1 MSGKK
6 TRIDSRKNRRI
17 HPEYLIM
24 ATGLTEF
31 LDNFVKSHDNR
42 QLLAFPLAVLALS
55 LVVLLV
61 SFVSS
66 GSPLIL
72 GMEFQGGTQ
81 ISLETTESPAVLE
94 NMYSSYPITDVR
106 QAGSRVIMQFGIMDN
121 EQQRQLEEDVMG
133 RYSNVQIQQVGP
145 VYGQELQV
153 QALQA
158 LAISFIGMAIIVF
171 LIFRTLIP
179 SAAVILSAFSDIAI
193 AAAFMRVAG
202 IELSL
207 GTLAALLMLI
217 GYSVD
222 SDILLTNRVLKRRG
236 PVEEKISRA
245 MHTGITMTTTT
256 LAALTAMFIVSTFA
270 YLVVPSFTQITLLSQ
285 ISIVLIAGLFADM
298 MNTWLLNTGILRW
311 YSLKPEFR
319 GRYNR

>member
-1 MSGKK
+1 
-6 TRIDSRKNRRI
+6 
-17 HPEYLIM
+17 M

-42 QLLAFPLAVLALS
+42 QLLAFPLAVLAIS

-222 SDILLTNRVLKRRG
+222 SDILLTNRVIKRRG

-311 YSLKPEFR
+311 YALKPEFR

>member
-1 MSGKK
+1 
-6 TRIDSRKNRRI
+6 
-17 HPEYLIM
+17 M

-42 QLLAFPLAVLALS
+42 QLLAFPLAVLAVS
-55 LVVLLV
+55 LLVLLV
-61 SFVSS
+61 SFANS
-66 GSPLIL
+66 GSPLTL

-81 ISLETTESPAVLE
+81 ISLETTESPSVLE
-94 NMYSSYPITDVR
+94 EMYSSYPITDVR

-121 EQQRQLEEDVMG
+121 EQQLQLEQDVMG

-145 VYGQELQV
+145 IYGQELQV

-158 LAISFIGMAIIVF
+158 LIISFIGMAIVVF

-179 SAAVILSAFSDIAI
+179 SGAVILSAFSDIMI

-222 SDILLTNRVLKRRG
+222 SDILLTNRIIKRRG

-256 LAALTAMFIVSTFA
+256 LAALTVMFIVSTFA
-270 YLVVPSFTQITLLSQ
+270 YLVIPSFTQITLLSQ
-285 ISIVLIAGLFADM
+285 ISIVLIAGLFADI

-311 YSLKPEFR
+311 YVMKPEFR

>member
-1 MSGKK
+1 
-6 TRIDSRKNRRI
+6 
-17 HPEYLIM
+17 M

-31 LDNFVKSHDNR
+31 LDNFVKTHDNR
-42 QLLAFPLAVLALS
+42 QLLAFPLAVLAVS
-55 LVVLLV
+55 LVILLF
-61 SFVSS
+61 SFVNS
-66 GSPLIL
+66 GSPVIL

-81 ISLETTESPAVLE
+81 ISVETTDSPAVLE
-94 NMYSSYPITDVR
+94 EMYSSYPITDAR
-106 QAGSRVIMQFGIMDN
+106 QTGSRVIMQFGIMDN

-158 LAISFIGMAIIVF
+158 LIISFIGMAIVVF
-171 LIFRTLIP
+171 FIFRTLIP
-179 SAAVILSAFSDIAI
+179 SGAVILSAFSDIMI

-222 SDILLTNRVLKRRG
+222 SDILLTNRVIKRRG
-236 PVEEKISRA
+236 LVEEKVSRA

-256 LAALTAMFIVSTFA
+256 LAALAVMYIVSTFA
-270 YLVVPSFTQITLLSQ
+270 YLVIPSFTQIPLLSH
-285 ISIVLIAGLFADM
+285 ISIVLIAGLLADM

-311 YSLKPEFR
+311 YVMKPEFR

>member
-1 MSGKK
+1 
-6 TRIDSRKNRRI
+6 
-17 HPEYLIM
+17 M

-42 QLLAFPLAVLALS
+42 QLLALPLAVLAVS
-55 LVVLLV
+55 LLILLV

-66 GSPLIL
+66 GTPVNL

-81 ISLETTESPAVLE
+81 ISVETADSPAMLE
-94 NMYSSYPITDVR
+94 ETYSSYPLTDAR
-106 QAGSRVIMQFGIMDN
+106 QAGSRVIMQFGVMDN
-121 EQQRQLEEDVMG
+121 EQQQELENDIMG
-133 RYSNVQIQQVGP
+133 SYQHVEIRQVGP
-145 VYGQELQV
+145 IYGRDLQV
-153 QALQA
+153 QAVQA
-158 LAISFIGMAIIVF
+158 MIISFIGMSIVVF

-179 SAAVILSAFSDIAI
+179 SFAVILSAFSDIMI
-193 AAAFMRVAG
+193 AAAFMNIAG
-202 IELSL
+202 IDLSL

-222 SDILLTNRVLKRRG
+222 SDILLTNRVIKRRG
-236 PVEEKISRA
+236 TIDEKISRA

-256 LAALTAMFIVSTFA
+256 LAALAVMYLVSTFS
-270 YLVVPSFTQITLLSQ
+270 YLVIPSFTQITLLSQ
-285 ISIVLIAGLFADM
+285 ISIVLIAGLIADM

-311 YSLKPEFR
+311 YVTKPEFR

>member
-1 MSGKK
+1 
-6 TRIDSRKNRRI
+6 
-17 HPEYLIM
+17 M
-24 ATGLTEF
+24 ATGLTEL
-31 LDNFVKSHDNR
+31 LDNFVKNHDNR
-42 QLLAFPLAVLALS
+42 QLLALPLAVLAVA

-66 GSPLIL
+66 GSPVIL

-81 ISLETTESPAVLE
+81 ISVETTDSPAVLE
-94 NMYSSYPITDVR
+94 KMYSSYPITDAR
-106 QAGSRVIMQFGIMDN
+106 QTGSRVIMQFGVMGD
-121 EQQRQLEEDVMG
+121 EQQRQLEKDVMS
-133 RYSNVQIQQVGP
+133 RYSNVEIRQVGP
-145 VYGQELQV
+145 IYGRDLQV

-158 LAISFIGMAIIVF
+158 LVISFIGMAIVVF
-171 LIFRTLIP
+171 LLFRSLVP
-179 SAAVILSAFSDIAI
+179 SGAVILSAFSDIVI
-193 AAAFMRVAG
+193 ATAFMRVAG

-222 SDILLTNRVLKRRG
+222 SDILLTNRVIKRRG
-236 PVEEKISRA
+236 AVEEKVSRA

-256 LAALTAMFIVSTFA
+256 LAALAVMYVVSTFS
-270 YLVVPSFTQITLLSQ
+270 YLVIPSFTQITLLSQ
-285 ISIVLIAGLFADM
+285 ISIVLIAGLFADI

-311 YSLKPEFR
+311 YVMKPEFR

>member
-1 MSGKK
+1 
-6 TRIDSRKNRRI
+6 
-17 HPEYLIM
+17 M

-158 LAISFIGMAIIVF
+158 LFISFIGMAIIVF
-171 LIFRTLIP
+171 LIFRTLVP
-179 SAAVILSAFSDIAI
+179 SAAIILSAFSDIVI

-311 YSLKPEFR
+311 YALKPEFR

>member
-1 MSGKK
+1 
-6 TRIDSRKNRRI
+6 
-17 HPEYLIM
+17 M

-42 QLLAFPLAVLALS
+42 QLLAFPLAVLAIS

-158 LAISFIGMAIIVF
+158 LFISFIGMAIIVF
-171 LIFRTLIP
+171 LIFRTLVP
-179 SAAVILSAFSDIAI
+179 SAAIILSAFSDIVI

-222 SDILLTNRVLKRRG
+222 SDILLTNRVIKRRG

-311 YSLKPEFR
+311 YALKPEFR

>member
-1 MSGKK
+1 
-6 TRIDSRKNRRI
+6 
-17 HPEYLIM
+17 M

-42 QLLAFPLAVLALS
+42 QLLAFPLAVLAIS

-158 LAISFIGMAIIVF
+158 LFISFIGMAIIVF
-171 LIFRTLIP
+171 LIFRTLVP
-179 SAAVILSAFSDIAI
+179 SAAIILSAFSDIVI
-193 AAAFMRVAG
+193 AAAFMRVVG

-222 SDILLTNRVLKRRG
+222 SDILLTNRVIKRRGG

-285 ISIVLIAGLFADM
+285 ISIVLIAGLFCRHDEYLAAEYG
-298 MNTWLLNTGILRW
+298 N
-311 YSLKPEFR
+311 SKVVCPETR
-319 GRYNR
+319 IQREV

>member
-1 MSGKK
+1 
-6 TRIDSRKNRRI
+6 
-17 HPEYLIM
+17 M

-42 QLLAFPLAVLALS
+42 QLLAFPLAVLAIS

-158 LAISFIGMAIIVF
+158 LFISFIGMAIIVF

-311 YSLKPEFR
+311 YSLKREFR